1 MDTTPVLPAEILL
14 QLKRWSTPTV
24 YNGWEA
30 ITGHDRT
37 KGWFNREETR
47 DYMPDFGPMAGYA
60 ITVVCEPGNP
70 GHTAIADAPAR
81 YLEYVAGLPGPG
93 IVVVQDLDKPEVVGS
108 FWGEVNAGFH
118 HALGCVGTITDGGV
132 RDIDE
137 MRAIGFKAVARRSC
151 VGHGYSAPVRWGVP
165 VEVFG
170 CQIKPGDLIH
180 ADKHGFLVI
189 PAEDQQRLLEA
200 TVFMDKNECET
211 VISAVRNSSGKTRA
225 QILDDILDAGS
236 RFQSAAAMRFVRG
249 AGEW

>member
-1 MDTTPVLPAEILL
+1 MGSHMGVGGSSRPSQRTVL
-14 QLKRWSTPTV
+14 R
-24 YNGWEA
+24 A

-47 DYMPDFGPMAGYA
+47 DYMPDFGPMVGYA

-70 GHTAIADAPAR
+70 EHTAIADAPAR

-151 VGHGYSAPVRWGVP
+151 VGHGYSTPVRWGVP
-165 VEVFG
+165 VDVFG
-170 CQIKPGDLIH
+170 CRIEPGALIH

-200 TVFMDKNECET
+200 TVFMDRNECET
-211 VISAVRNSSGKTRA
+211 VIPAVRNRPGKTRP
-225 QILDDILDAGS
+225 QILNDIRDAGS
-236 RFQSAAAMRFVRG
+236 RFRSAAAARFDG
-249 AGEW
+249 GTGEW